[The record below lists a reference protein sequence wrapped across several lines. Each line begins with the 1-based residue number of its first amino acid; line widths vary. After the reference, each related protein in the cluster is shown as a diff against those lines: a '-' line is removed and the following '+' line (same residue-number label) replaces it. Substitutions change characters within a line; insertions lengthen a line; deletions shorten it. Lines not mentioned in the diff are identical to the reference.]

1 MKLRELYQTLNE
13 DTLAQQEINALSQA
27 ILNYINSN
35 PQVIKPNGH
44 FELKDIPGLPKFN
57 NPDVARMAEGS
68 VIKFSQLGD
77 DVAGAADSE
86 WLKKD
91 PVTGKLTGTDTPI
104 YKAGRA
110 NAKAIKTGN
119 TPLDFIRSWIKNGGR
134 LTVYLPYDV
143 ITRKAGQPLNN
154 FYNNT
159 LSTISHELNH
169 IYTNVRGRF
178 NGAERRA
185 VDANKA
191 AAPAAPIVKDILKNA
206 SNPNYDPYTS
216 NYDAF
221 QKYWIKNHGPGAT
234 AVGEWV
240 YARETEVRLSKY
252 ITQLEGWIETA
263 KGFTTIDET
272 DQIAKYQ
279 AEIAKYKE
287 QIKASQATQKTAMAT
302 IKTIKPVNP
311 KIPTEWTHNVYQAT
325 ETELSSRFQQVT
337 NDLAEKIKPGMSSE
351 QINAAVSKSF
361 ADHNIASV
369 MVGDDTLSKIPTDV
383 KTKWQNSSAN
393 MASPDMTWKMAMY
406 NPRFRDYYNK
416 AIKFWQ
422 AESANPIS
430 KSVEARK
437 TLGDRF
443 KAYMLDIPQEYV
455 GKAALPSAN
464 DVAKYQGQKIVN
476 SIEASRGI
484 SGAALWGVQKVLVP
498 AATAY
503 QIGEA
508 IKQIMDLPDDLP
520 QQEFER
526 ESTKIVGRLVAEFG
540 LGYVAAVAGAI
551 LASMAGATAAGIGA
565 VPAALVGFVVGGI
578 AGITANYFV
587 GDDVK
592 KIVDAIVDFKYG
604 RLPQQRPQP
613 AQVQQPQQRPQ
624 PAQPVQPTPRA
635 PAPKALAGQPALN
648 YESLLHQLRK

>member
-1 MKLRELYQTLNE
+1 MRLRELYQPLNE

-27 ILNYINSN
+27 VLNYINSN

-57 NPDVARMAEGS
+57 NPDVARMVEGS
-68 VIKFSQLGD
+68 VIQFTTELGPNTG
-77 DVAGAADSE
+77 GAASSE
-86 WLKKD
+86 WTKID
-91 PVTGKLTGTDTPI
+91 PATGKLTSTDTPV

-110 NAKAIKTGN
+110 NTNATKTGN
-119 TPLDFIRSWIKNGGR
+119 TPLDFIRSWIKNGGK

-143 ITRKAGQPLNN
+143 ITRKAGQPLDN

-178 NGAERRA
+178 NSAERLA
-185 VDANKA
+185 VDANKQAVSA
-191 AAPAAPIVKDILKNA
+191 ATPVQDILKNA
-206 SNPNYDPYTS
+206 SNPRYDPYTS
-216 NYDAF
+216 NYDVF
-221 QKYWIKNHGPGAT
+221 MKYWTTAYGPGAS
-234 AVGEWV
+234 AIRDWV
-240 YARETEVRLSKY
+240 YARHEEVRLSKY

-263 KGFTTIDET
+263 KGFTTIDQT

-279 AEIAKYKE
+279 ADILQYKE

-302 IKTIKPVNP
+302 IKTIKLGNP
-311 KIPTEWTHNVYQAT
+311 KLPTEWTHDVYQAS

-337 NDLAEKIKPGMSSE
+337 TDLAEKIKPGMSSE
-351 QINAAVSKSF
+351 QINAAVAKSF

-369 MVGDDTLSKIPTDV
+369 MVGDDTLSKIPADV

-406 NPRFRDYYNK
+406 NPRFREYYAK

-437 TLGDRF
+437 TIGDRF

-455 GKAALPSAN
+455 GKVALPGAK
-464 DVAKYQGQKIVN
+464 DVVNYQGQQVIN
-476 SIEASRGI
+476 SIQASKGI
-484 SGAALWGVQKVLVP
+484 SGAALWGIQKVLVP
-498 AATAY
+498 VATAY
-503 QIGEA
+503 AIGTGVAE
-508 IKQIMDLPDDLP
+508 IINLPDDLP
-520 QQEFER
+520 PQEFEIQA
-526 ESTKIVGRLVAEFG
+526 TKIVGRLVAEFG
-540 LGYVAAVAGAI
+540 LGYVAAVAGAT
-551 LASMAGATAAGIGA
+551 LAGLVTAPTGIGA
-565 VPAALVGFVVGGI
+565 VPSALIGFVVGGI

-592 KIVDAIVDFKYG
+592 KIVDKLVDFKYN
-604 RLPQQRPQP
+604 RLPQQRRQP
-613 AQVQQPQQRPQ
+613 AQS
-624 PAQPVQPTPRA
+624 QPTQA
-635 PAPKALAGQPALN
+635 PAPKVASQPALS